1 VGRGIM
7 SKEKIISLIIV
18 GFLLFICGLV
28 MIFSSV
34 SFGTSSAETWLM
46 NNGGADTST
55 YQIILKGY
63 INNFLVAG
71 GIIFGLGL
79 MGVILFSF
87 TFLNMKEEISSKI

>member
-1 VGRGIM
+1 M
-7 SKEKIISLIIV
+7 SKEKIHSLIIV
-18 GFLLFICGLV
+18 GLLLVICGLV

-34 SFGTSSAETWLM
+34 SFGTSSAESWLIR
-46 NNGGADTST
+46 NGGADTST

-79 MGVILFSF
+79 MGVILLSF
-87 TFLNMKEEISSKI
+87 TFLKYEGKNI